1 MNKQELE
8 KSLKRFLKRKL
19 SYTLSL
25 LISFLITGGFA
36 VASELN
42 KEDLLSRIKEDRVR
56 LEQMLKENSKER
68 ANL

>member
-1 MNKQELE
+1 MNKHEIE
-8 KSLKRFLKRKL
+8 KSLKRFLKRRL

-42 KEDLLSRIKEDRVR
+42 KEELLSRINEDRVK
-56 LEQMLKENSKER
+56 LE
-68 ANL
+68 

>member
-1 MNKQELE
+1 MNQKEKLKVGRGKSMNKQELE

-42 KEDLLSRIKEDRVR
+42 
-56 LEQMLKENSKER
+56 
-68 ANL
+68 